1 MPRKQQVWIV
11 AVKQNVDSCQQP
23 EKQNRRSHLSKLAN
37 SLQKV
42 THVSITYLVDGY
54 DGNLFLNQDEIC
66 LNVEALRTTN
76 LTTIQ
81 RRTRAQEHH

>member
-23 EKQNRRSHLSKLAN
+23 EKQNRRSHL
-37 SLQKV
+37 
-42 THVSITYLVDGY
+42 VDEY

-66 LNVEALRTTN
+66 RTPK
-76 LTTIQ
+76 
-81 RRTRAQEHH
+81 RAQIRQWSVE

>member
-23 EKQNRRSHLSKLAN
+23 EKQNRRSHL
-37 SLQKV
+37 
-42 THVSITYLVDGY
+42 VDEY